1 MHSFYKMKI
10 DKYALRSE
18 ESYTIFEFISMG
30 SKGDVQKLVHFQ
42 KTNEPG
48 LYNLA
53 FGDRNHETGELD
65 DLIKTNNGDSEKV
78 LATVVAALYAFFSKY
93 PEAQV
98 YATGST
104 LSRTRLYRR
113 GITKYYEEMVID
125 FQLFGQIGNEFHIF
139 EVGKDYSG
147 FLVHRKNS

>member
-1 MHSFYKMKI
+1 MKI
-10 DKYALRSE
+10 DKYPLRSE
-18 ESYTIFEFISMG
+18 GSYTVFEFISAG
-30 SKGDVQKLVHFQ
+30 SKGFVHKLVHFQ

-53 FGDRNHETGELD
+53 FGDKNLETGELD
-65 DLIKTNNGDSEKV
+65 DLAKTNNGDSEKV

-104 LSRTRLYRR
+104 ISRTRLYRR
-113 GITKYYEEMVID
+113 GITKHYNEMVID
-125 FQLFGQIGNEFHIF
+125 FQLFGQVGNEFHVF
-139 EVGKDYSG
+139 ETGKDYTG
-147 FLVHRKNS
+147 FLAQRKIP